1 MKIKIKCINEQKLDI
16 IINLLN
22 NIGKIMSDTQ
32 IQIDELTAQVT
43 KVNSEIITL
52 KGNLEESIVNLE
64 EQLANGMAVD
74 LTSLRAAIDSIDNIV
89 PDPVVV

>member
-1 MKIKIKCINEQKLDI
+1 
-16 IINLLN
+16 
-22 NIGKIMSDTQ
+22 MSDTQ

-89 PDPVVV
+89 PDVVV